1 MKKSKKNTI
10 AFLRLGII
18 LIIIAVG
25 AVGLTGLFSSDQEG
39 TSPDFAVTIPEE
51 DFVRRVLTSPEGK
64 YLGRKQVASF
74 TSVGDIMYHGTQIT
88 NAYDSARGAYDF
100 DENFKH
106 VKKFFN
112 AVDFAIGNFETVT
125 AGGTP
130 QGYPVFNA
138 PDEVLD
144 SIKNAGFDVLTT
156 ANNHSLDKGRTGVLR
171 TLEQI
176 EERGLVSTGTFSEP
190 EEEITVLESDG
201 IRVGLVAYTYGL
213 NGMDSLLTPS
223 ELSYMINRI
232 DEDKIKKDINKAKD
246 QGCDMIFVSLHW
258 GNEYQMS
265 PTSQQEQLAMKIF
278 EWGGDVILG
287 SHPHVIQKSEI
298 INVNGEDKYIIYSQ
312 GNFISNQRRET
323 LPSISARN
331 YTEDGVIVQIKIE
344 KDMVTGKTV
353 LKTVSYTPT
362 WVHRYES
369 QGRLRYEVLPVKDAL
384 NTMDLT
390 GQTADK
396 LRQSYENTAGKMT
409 YYNREIR

>member
-1 MKKSKKNTI
+1 
-10 AFLRLGII
+10 
-18 LIIIAVG
+18 
-25 AVGLTGLFSSDQEG
+25 
-39 TSPDFAVTIPEE
+39 
-51 DFVRRVLTSPEGK
+51 
-64 YLGRKQVASF
+64 
-74 TSVGDIMYHGTQIT
+74 
-88 NAYDSARGAYDF
+88 
-100 DENFKH
+100 
-106 VKKFFN
+106 
-112 AVDFAIGNFETVT
+112 
-125 AGGTP
+125 
-130 QGYPVFNA
+130 
-138 PDEVLD
+138 
-144 SIKNAGFDVLTT
+144 
-156 ANNHSLDKGRTGVLR
+156 
-171 TLEQI
+171 
-176 EERGLVSTGTFSEP
+176 
-190 EEEITVLESDG
+190 
-201 IRVGLVAYTYGL
+201 
-213 NGMDSLLTPS
+213 
-223 ELSYMINRI
+223 
-232 DEDKIKKDINKAKD
+232 
-246 QGCDMIFVSLHW
+246 
-258 GNEYQMS
+258 MS